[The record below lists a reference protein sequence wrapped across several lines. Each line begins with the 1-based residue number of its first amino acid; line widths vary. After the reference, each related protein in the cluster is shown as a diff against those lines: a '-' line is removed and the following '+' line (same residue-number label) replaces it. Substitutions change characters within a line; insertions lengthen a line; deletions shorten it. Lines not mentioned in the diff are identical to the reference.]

1 MIMFMFNRIREDK
14 VGLEPLALEI
24 LIAQLFE
31 SCKNEHEV
39 ELLQKQL
46 LNGNLEIKEVN
57 LIDN

>member
-1 MIMFMFNRIREDK
+1 MFMFNRIREDK

-31 SCKNEHEV
+31 NCKNEHEV

>member
-1 MIMFMFNRIREDK
+1 MFMFNRIREDK
-14 VGLEPLALEI
+14 VGLEPLDLEI